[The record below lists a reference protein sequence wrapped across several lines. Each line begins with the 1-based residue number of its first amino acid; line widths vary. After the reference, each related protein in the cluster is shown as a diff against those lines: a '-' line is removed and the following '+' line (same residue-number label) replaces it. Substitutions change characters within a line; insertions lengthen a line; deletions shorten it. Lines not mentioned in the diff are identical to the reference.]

1 MMKIGD
7 YMNIL
12 EIIDKKRKQ
21 EELSQ
26 LEINYVVEHFLD
38 ETIKDYQMSSL
49 LMAICINGMTDD
61 ETLFLTEAMINSGEI
76 IDLSSI
82 EGIKVDKHS
91 TGGVGD
97 KTTIALAPL
106 VAACGLKVA
115 KMSGRGLGYTGGTID
130 KLESIS
136 GFKTNLSQA
145 EFVKQVNQIG
155 VAIASQTGNL
165 VPADK
170 KIYALRDVTG
180 TTNSIPLIASSIM
193 SKKIASGA
201 DKIVIDVKVGEGA
214 FLKNIDDARR
224 LAQLMIKIGKHF
236 NREVL
241 CVLTNMNQQLGYAI
255 GNGLEVLECIDFLNG
270 EGPADF
276 SALVFYLAVSMVSLG
291 KSISVEEAK
300 KLVKEKIDNKDALN
314 KFKEMIA
321 YQGGNL
327 DTLKVSTKSVSIK
340 TTKTGFIRNI
350 DTEKIGM
357 LVKEL
362 GAGRNQ
368 IEDKI
373 DASVGVIIKRKE
385 GEYITENEE
394 IMKVYVGDKNI
405 NISDFLNCVEIG
417 MESAKTDD
425 LILEVIG

>member
-1 MMKIGD
+1 
-7 YMNIL
+7 MNII

-21 EELSQ
+21 EELNQ
-26 LEINYVVEHFLD
+26 QEINYAVEHFLD
-38 ETIKDYQMSSL
+38 DTIKDYQMSSL

-82 EGIKVDKHS
+82 DGIKVDKHS

-106 VAACGLKVA
+106 VASCGLKVA

-136 GFKTNLSQA
+136 GFKTNLSQE
-145 EFVKQVNQIG
+145 EFIKQVNQIG

-214 FLKNIDDARR
+214 FIKNLDDARA
-224 LAQLMIKIGKHF
+224 LASLMIKIGKHF
-236 NREVL
+236 DREVL

-270 EGPADF
+270 QGPADF

-291 KSISVEEAK
+291 KGISVEESK
-300 KLVKEKIDNKDALN
+300 KLVKEKIDSKEALN
-314 KFKEMIA
+314 KFKELVK

-327 DTLKVSTKSVSIK
+327 EQLTISPKSVSIK
-340 TTKTGFIRNI
+340 ATKTGFIQNI
-350 DTEKIGM
+350 DTEKIGL

-362 GAGRNQ
+362 GAGRNS
-368 IEDKI
+368 I
-373 DASVGVIIKRKE
+373 DEVIDSSVGVIIKRKE

-394 IMKVYVGDKNI
+394 IMKVYIGNKNI
-405 NISDFLNCVEIG
+405 IVNDFLNCVEIG
-417 MESAKTDD
+417 MESGKIDD
-425 LILEVIG
+425 LILEIIG

>member
-1 MMKIGD
+1 
-7 YMNIL
+7 MNIL